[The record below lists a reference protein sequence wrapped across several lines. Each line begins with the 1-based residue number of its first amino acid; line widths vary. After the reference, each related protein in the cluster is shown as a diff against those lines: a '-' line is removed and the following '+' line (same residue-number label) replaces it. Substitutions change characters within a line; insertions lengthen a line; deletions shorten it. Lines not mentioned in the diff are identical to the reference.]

1 MVQLF
6 ENFRD
11 KRYFMFRGQNCYEW
25 KLLPKAGRSEYIKSY
40 SPTFTEQEIF
50 NSWKRYAI
58 QYLNIEPKNEMDWYA
73 LAQHHGL
80 ATRLL
85 DWTKNP
91 LTALYFSVNDYFD
104 EDAAVF
110 IIRQKKA
117 LIFDNI
123 DNFNPF
129 SIEGVR
135 IIYPKSISPR
145 IVSQRGIFTISNTP
159 HVPLEESSE
168 NLDVIKVKVMRN
180 CKRDILDTLDFY
192 GINQM
197 SIFHDL
203 DNLSSYL
210 NGFAKYISR

>member
-1 MVQLF
+1 
-6 ENFRD
+6 
-11 KRYFMFRGQNCYEW
+11 MFRGQNVYDW
-25 KLLPKAGRSEYIKSY
+25 KLVPKAGRSDFIKSY

-58 QYLNIEPKNEMDWYA
+58 QYLNVEPKNEMDWYA

-91 LTALYFSVNDYFD
+91 LTALYFSVNNLFD
-104 EDAAVF
+104 EDGAIF

-117 LIFDNI
+117 LLLDEVN
-123 DNFNPF
+123 NFNPF
-129 SIEGVR
+129 NIEGIKV
-135 IIYPKSISPR
+135 IYPKSISPR
-145 IVSQRGIFTISNTP
+145 IVNQRGIFTISNTP
-159 HVPLEESSE
+159 NVPLEESGE
-168 NLDVIKVKVMRN
+168 NLDVHKIKIKSD
-180 CKRDILDTLDFY
+180 CKSNILDTLDFY

-210 NGFAKYISR
+210 NGFAKYINR